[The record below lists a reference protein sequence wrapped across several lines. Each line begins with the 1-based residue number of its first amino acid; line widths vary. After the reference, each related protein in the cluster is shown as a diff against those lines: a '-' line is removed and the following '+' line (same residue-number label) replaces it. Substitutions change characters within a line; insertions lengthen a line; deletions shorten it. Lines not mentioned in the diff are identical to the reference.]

1 MVGKVQNENKNEAV
15 KIEVK
20 KGKERVKLEKGK

>member
-20 KGKERVKLEKGK
+20 KGEERVKLEKGK